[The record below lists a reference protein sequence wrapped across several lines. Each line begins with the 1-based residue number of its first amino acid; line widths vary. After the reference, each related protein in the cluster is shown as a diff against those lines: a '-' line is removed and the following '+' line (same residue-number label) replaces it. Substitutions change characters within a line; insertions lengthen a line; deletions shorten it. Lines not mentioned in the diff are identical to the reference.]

1 MTMYF
6 EKKFKSRNNGC
17 IVDALFVEGE
27 NKVRDHEYRGFAH
40 WDCKTNLKLAKNSS
54 CDIS

>member
-6 EKKFKSRNNGC
+6 EKKFKSSNNGC